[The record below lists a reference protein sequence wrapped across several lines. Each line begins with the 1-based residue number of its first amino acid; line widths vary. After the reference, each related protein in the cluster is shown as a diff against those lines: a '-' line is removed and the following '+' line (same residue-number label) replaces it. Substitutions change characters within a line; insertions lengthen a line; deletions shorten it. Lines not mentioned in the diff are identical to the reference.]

1 MQFRHGKTGRHILA
15 LHIIDVIERNALFRI
30 ARIIDI
36 TRIRQ
41 HSTFKCDGSRSIRTV
56 VVFVTRS
63 ERQRTG
69 SRKQPKQF
77 KIFHIVNKNWLSH
90 HTIFRCIR
98 ARRTFF
104 RQ

>member
-1 MQFRHGKTGRHILA
+1 MLFRVGFCGCVLLA

-41 HSTFKCDGSRSIRTV
+41 GCTLEGDGSRSIRTV

-77 KIFHIVNKNWLSH
+77 KIFQIVNKN
-90 HTIFRCIR
+90 
-98 ARRTFF
+98 
-104 RQ
+104 